1 MFEDEHVFELRQVSV
16 FLENRPGVLAD
27 ATRTLASAEVNLRA
41 AMIAE
46 TERFGILRVITDSPD
61 AAVAALESA
70 GFRTQLTDVV
80 GVEVPDHAGGLAE
93 LLDVFEGSSVSIE
106 YLYAELA
113 GRLGRALLIMKL
125 TPRDQALKLLREASL
140 Y

>member
-1 MFEDEHVFELRQVSV
+1 MLEDEHVFELRQVSV

-46 TERFGILRVITDSPD
+46 TERFGILRVITDSPA

-70 GFRTQLTDVV
+70 GFRTKLTDVV

-125 TPRDQALKLLREASL
+125 TPRDEALKLLREASL

>member
-46 TERFGILRVITDSPD
+46 TERFGILRVITDSRPPP
-61 AAVAALESA
+61 S
-70 GFRTQLTDVV
+70 R
-80 GVEVPDHAGGLAE
+80 PSSPP
-93 LLDVFEGSSVSIE
+93 GSGPS
-106 YLYAELA
+106 
-113 GRLGRALLIMKL
+113 
-125 TPRDQALKLLREASL
+125 
-140 Y
+140 

>member
-125 TPRDQALKLLREASL
+125 TPRDEALKLLREASL

>member
-1 MFEDEHVFELRQVSV
+1 M
-16 FLENRPGVLAD
+16 
-27 ATRTLASAEVNLRA
+27 
-41 AMIAE
+41 
-46 TERFGILRVITDSPD
+46 
-61 AAVAALESA
+61 
-70 GFRTQLTDVV
+70 

-125 TPRDQALKLLREASL
+125 TPRDEALKLLREASL